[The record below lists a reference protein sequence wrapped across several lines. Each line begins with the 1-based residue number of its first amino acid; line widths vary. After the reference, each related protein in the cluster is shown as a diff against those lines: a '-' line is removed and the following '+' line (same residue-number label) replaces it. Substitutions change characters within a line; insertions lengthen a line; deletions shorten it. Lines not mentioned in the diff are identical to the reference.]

1 MKVHRLLLKDF
12 RGVEHRELHLPEAG
26 VVVLEGANEVGK
38 TSVVEALDMLLTE
51 KHSSRKSSVLAVKP
65 VHRDAPT
72 CVEAELSCGP
82 YRFTYRKQWHSRPAT
97 ALTVSAPRREQLTGE
112 EAHARVLAILAETLD
127 EGLWR
132 ALRLLQGAPL
142 DTSVAGSAALAAALD
157 AAAGGSSGGDR
168 GDGADGAEDLLERVA
183 ARRAE
188 FLTASGR
195 PTARFRACGEELE
208 RAVAERDAAA
218 RALAEV
224 AADVERHAAL
234 VAERARLREH
244 RDRTAAEADGQRAA
258 VAALEELRTR
268 VRAGDEVVA
277 QRARAAEEARAAVE
291 RRRERAE
298 DAARRAGELAR
309 QEEQLVRLRAA
320 EEEAAALTARLE
332 EARAAAGEDAD
343 AARTAWSRA
352 RAAARAAEDAETL
365 RRLAARLAA
374 HEAAERDVA
383 AARAALGGLL
393 VGEALLRRVE
403 EADEAVRVARAAAEA
418 AAPRVVVEALADGRV
433 LLAGEV
439 LPAGTREATA
449 TGELEVAVD
458 GLVRV
463 RVVPGGGAR
472 DLAETVAGAE
482 RGLRAV
488 LAEAG
493 VADAA
498 AARGAAAERRA
509 AEGAL
514 ALARQRHAAVGDV
527 AQDRAEHERL
537 LAERATAGEDDGGD
551 GDGGRDGSAAAPGDV
566 GAAREAERAAR
577 AAEEEA
583 RGRLDGARA
592 AVAEAR
598 ARREGLAAGVR
609 GGEATL
615 RVVAEEAERAAGQLA
630 RDRDGAPDEALA
642 EAAAAAAAALE
653 EARAQLSG
661 ARAELDARERGAAD
675 TLLAHAEAVLARA
688 DEDLRRTE
696 ADLATLTVRL
706 ELVGRE
712 GRQAALDAVETTVE
726 ALAAEHA
733 ALARRAAAADLLHE
747 VLARHRAAARRR
759 YVAPFRDKLRTL
771 GRLVFGDTFDVELDD
786 DLRVASRELHGRTV
800 RWEQLSTGA
809 REQLAVL
816 VRLACASLVSP
827 EDGVPVVLDDAL
839 GHSDPERLRRL
850 GAVLGLVAP
859 PAQVLVMAPGPGVH
873 SSVPAATVV
882 RLSH

>member
-157 AAAGGSSGGDR
+157 AAAGGSSGGDG

-343 AARTAWSRA
+343 ATRTAWSRA

-482 RGLRAV
+482 RELRAV

-498 AARGAAAERRA
+498 GARRAAAERRA

-537 LAERATAGEDDGGD
+537 LAERAAAGEDDGG
-551 GDGGRDGSAAAPGDV
+551 GGNGGGNAPGDV

-630 RDRDGAPDEALA
+630 HDRDGAPDEALA

-712 GRQAALDAVETTVE
+712 GRQAALDTAETAVE

-747 VLARHRAAARRR
+747 VLVRHRAAARRR